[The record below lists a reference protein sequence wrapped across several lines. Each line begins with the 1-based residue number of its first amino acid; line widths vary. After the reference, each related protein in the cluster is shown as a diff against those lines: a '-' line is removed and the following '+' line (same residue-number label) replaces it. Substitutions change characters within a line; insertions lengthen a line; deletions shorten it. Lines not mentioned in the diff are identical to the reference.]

1 MNDESDLA
9 NGRQPD
15 LGAQPVDHIE
25 RIEEAERV
33 KKALLSRPR
42 LSLRVQVLLGF
53 LVVFLF
59 AVGIAGFIIA
69 SIYRV
74 EDKIKFLEIVNDY
87 VMEVD
92 QARLLE
98 KNFFLYGS
106 NLNES
111 LDAAYRAQTLL
122 EGNRDKIGKV
132 IGRRRWQRMYDNVT
146 GYEREL
152 KKLLASTQKQ
162 GMSQRPSVRRGQG
175 TELRKKGQKM
185 VFLAKDLMKRERK
198 ALEIAIA
205 ESRRIQTYSLVFLL
219 LFMISAAY
227 LISGQILR
235 SIKRFERYTEQIAAG
250 DFTPISPTRRYR
262 DEFTNLAV
270 SVNHMM
276 LELQKHEAM
285 LIQAHKMRAIGTLTA
300 GVAHELNNPLNNI
313 NITAHMLLEDFE
325 EISEKECKEMVGDIV
340 SEGERVKKIVSNL
353 LDFTRESETRLES
366 LDLSQLVQDTIVLAK
381 NQIKV
386 AGIKVEFNTI
396 DNPPRIMGDR
406 QQLAQVFL
414 NLILNAI
421 AASKKGGKLQIL
433 VQPADEPGNLS
444 AKVIDYGSGIPEHIL
459 PRIFDPFFTTK
470 EKGKG
475 TGLGLSVSQGIVA
488 KHVGRMLVESQ
499 VGRGTT
505 FTVILPTR

>member
-1 MNDESDLA
+1 MNDANDQD

-15 LGAQPVDHIE
+15 LSAQPVNHLAKIEESE
-25 RIEEAERV
+25 RI
-33 KKALLSRPR
+33 KKALLSRPQ

-59 AVGIAGFIIA
+59 AVAITGFIIS
-69 SIYRV
+69 SIYKV

-92 QARLLE
+92 QARRQE

-106 NLNES
+106 SLSES
-111 LDAAYRAQTLL
+111 LDAAYAAQEIL
-122 EGNRDKIGKV
+122 EGNRDKISKV
-132 IGRRRWQRMYDNVT
+132 VGRRQWQRMYDNVT
-146 GYEREL
+146 RYEREV
-152 KKLLASTQKQ
+152 KKLIAFTQKV
-162 GMSQRPSVRRGQG
+162 SQNRRPGEKRRL
-175 TELRKKGQKM
+175 EADLRKKGQKM

-198 ALEIAIA
+198 SLEKAIA
-205 ESRRIQTYSLVFLL
+205 SSRRIQTYSLVFLL
-219 LFMISAAY
+219 LFMISTAY

-235 SIKRFERYTEQIAAG
+235 SIKRFESYTDQIAAG

-262 DEFTNLAV
+262 DEFTNLAI

-276 LELQKHEAM
+276 QELQKHEAM

-325 EISEKECKEMVGDIV
+325 GLTEGECKEMVGDIV
-340 SEGERVKKIVSNL
+340 SEGERVKKIVGSL
-353 LDFTRESETRLES
+353 LDFTRESETQLEP
-366 LDLSQLVQDTIVLAK
+366 LDLVQLVRDTIVLAK

-386 AGIKVEFNTI
+386 AGIKVEFSAI
-396 DNPPRIMGDR
+396 DDPPRILGDR

-414 NLILNAI
+414 NLILNAV
-421 AASKKGGKLQIL
+421 AASSKGSKLQIL

-444 AKVIDYGSGIPEHIL
+444 VKVIDYGCGIPEHIL

-499 VGRGTT
+499 PDRGTT

>member
-1 MNDESDLA
+1 MNDATDHN
-9 NGRQPD
+9 NGRKPD
-15 LGAQPVDHIE
+15 LGAHPVNHIA
-25 RIEEAERV
+25 RIEEAERIR
-33 KKALLSRPR
+33 KALLSRPR

-59 AVGIAGFIIA
+59 AVAIAGFIIG
-69 SIYRV
+69 SIYKV
-74 EDKIKFLEIVNDY
+74 EDKIRFLEIVNDY

-92 QARLLE
+92 QARRLE

-106 NLNES
+106 SANES
-111 LDAAYRAQTLL
+111 LDAAYRAQAIL
-122 EGNRDKIGKV
+122 EGNRDKISKV
-132 IGRRRWQRMYDNVT
+132 TGRRRWQRMYDNVT
-146 GYEREL
+146 EYEHEL
-152 KKLLASTQKQ
+152 KKLIVFTQKS
-162 GMSQRPSVRRGQG
+162 GTSQLPAQKRGLEA
-175 TELRKKGQKM
+175 ELRKKGQKM
-185 VFLAKDLMKRERK
+185 VFLAKDLMKKERN
-198 ALEIAIA
+198 ALDMAIS

-227 LISGQILR
+227 LISGHILR
-235 SIKRFERYTEQIAAG
+235 SIKRFEMYTDQIAAG
-250 DFTPISPTRRYR
+250 DFTPITPTRRYR
-262 DEFTNLAV
+262 DEFTNLAI

-276 LELQKHEAM
+276 QELQKHEAM

-325 EISEKECKEMVGDIV
+325 EITEDECKEMVGDIV
-340 SEGERVKKIVSNL
+340 SEGDRVKKIVGNL
-353 LDFTRESETRLES
+353 LDFTRESETKLES
-366 LDLSQLVQDTIVLAK
+366 LDLVQLVQDTIVLAK

-386 AGIKVEFNTI
+386 AGIKVEFNAI
-396 DNPPRIMGDR
+396 DDPPRIMGDR

-414 NLILNAI
+414 NLILNAV
-421 AASKKGGKLQIL
+421 AASDKGGKLQIL

-444 AKVIDYGSGIPEHIL
+444 VKVTDYGCGIPEHIL

-488 KHVGRMLVESQ
+488 KHVGRMLVVSE